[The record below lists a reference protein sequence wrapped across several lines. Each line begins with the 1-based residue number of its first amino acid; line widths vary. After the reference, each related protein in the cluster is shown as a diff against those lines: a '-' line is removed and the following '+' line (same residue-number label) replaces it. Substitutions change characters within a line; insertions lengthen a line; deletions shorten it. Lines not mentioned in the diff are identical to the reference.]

1 MGAENPPQA
10 RYITLTSGVL
20 MTFARLI
27 GIAAL
32 AGSLSCSNNS
42 GSNVTGPGGSMPLP
56 AGSADVTIRDFT
68 FSPASVSIKVG
79 ATVRWTNQGPSA
91 HTSTSDNGVW
101 DSGQLNPPSGGGG
114 YGGGG
119 TAAGTFQTTFTK
131 AGTYG
136 YHCTNHPPSA
146 YPGFTGTVVVTQ

>member
-1 MGAENPPQA
+1 
-10 RYITLTSGVL
+10 
-20 MTFARLI
+20 MTFARLM

-42 GSNVTGPGGSMPLP
+42 GSNLTGPGNSMPLP
-56 AGSADVTIRDFT
+56 PGSADVTIQDFS
-68 FSPASVSIKVG
+68 FSPASVSVKVG
-79 ATVRWTNQGPSA
+79 ATVRWTNHGPSP
-91 HTSTSDNGVW
+91 HTTTSDNGVW

-119 TAAGTFQTTFTK
+119 AAAGTFQMTFTK

-136 YHCTNHPPSA
+136 YHCMIHPPSL
-146 YPGFTGTVVVTQ
+146 YPGFTGAVIVNP

>member
-79 ATVRWTNQGPSA
+79 ATVR
-91 HTSTSDNGVW
+91 
-101 DSGQLNPPSGGGG
+101 
-114 YGGGG
+114 
-119 TAAGTFQTTFTK
+119 
-131 AGTYG
+131 
-136 YHCTNHPPSA
+136 
-146 YPGFTGTVVVTQ
+146 